1 MSQGASPPTIPGA
14 PVGVDASELFDP
26 YFYGSFIA
34 SVLFGI
40 TIVQAW
46 IYINTNSDR
55 WPLRSLVGV
64 LVVLDFVMTCLN
76 AQILHHYLVANFGD
90 LGIILIITTPIDVE
104 YLLMLLM
111 IFVVETFFA
120 YRVWQLQKFH
130 WIVPALIVLC
140 AAGGAAAG
148 IASTVGQF
156 QNNLVIIFEGSK
168 QKFEVG
174 WNSSLSALSDIIAT
188 IALSWSFS
196 SAKTGIKR
204 TDTLLQKLL
213 QYTVTRGLFV
223 SIIQTLLVITFLV
236 DPAKLW
242 WTPFHLSLSKVYVIT
257 MIAMLNSRKALRAQ
271 ANISVITDSGMGVQ
285 SEPGNSASYE
295 QAEMHAMVSTRSKS
309 KPIHKVILAPL
320 KRGGNVEN
328 KSNDLSEDYMKHNG
342 VHITQE
348 QLPPQ
353 VI

>member
-1 MSQGASPPTIPGA
+1 MSQGASSPTISGA
-14 PVGVDASELFDP
+14 PVGVDASGLFDP

-46 IYINTNSDR
+46 IYINTNTDK
-55 WPLRSLVGV
+55 WPLRSLV
-64 LVVLDFVMTCLN
+64 T
-76 AQILHHYLVANFGD
+76 NFGD
-90 LGIILIITTPIDVE
+90 IEIIAIIT
-104 YLLMLLM
+104 
-111 IFVVETFFA
+111 TFFA

-130 WIVPALIVLC
+130 WIVPVLIVLC
-140 AAGGAAAG
+140 AGGGAAAG
-148 IASTVGQF
+148 IASTVGEF
-156 QNNLVIIFEGSK
+156 QNNVVTVFEGSK

-188 IALSWSFS
+188 VTLSWSFK

-223 SIIQTLLVITFLV
+223 SVIQTLLVITFP
-236 DPAKLW
+236 DKLW

-271 ANISVITDSGMGVQ
+271 ANFDGVITDTGMD
-285 SEPGNSASYE
+285 
-295 QAEMHAMVSTRSKS
+295 
-309 KPIHKVILAPL
+309 KVKA
-320 KRGGNVEN
+320 N
-328 KSNDLSEDYMKHNG
+328 
-342 VHITQE
+342 
-348 QLPPQ
+348 PQ
-353 VI
+353 GYFGSFEKGW